1 MGPITSKH
9 CGIALCA
16 VCSLLLART
25 ARAQEPGD
33 QAAPGG
39 PVEQN
44 TTEVEKGAA
53 PGPGYDEVTVTATP
67 LPGSLSE
74 LATPTDVVSGQDL
87 RVNQQRTLGETLSQQ
102 PGVSST
108 YYGPNAKI
116 GRAHV

>member
-1 MGPITSKH
+1 MGPITSRH

-25 ARAQEPGD
+25 ARAQVTDG

-44 TTEVEKGAA
+44 TKEVEKGAA
-53 PGPGYDEVTVTATP
+53 SGSSYDEIPVTATP
-67 LPGSLSE
+67 LPRSLSE
-74 LATPTDVVSGQDL
+74 LATPTDVVSGEDL
-87 RVNQQRTLGETLSQQ
+87 RVNEQRTLGETLSQQ

-108 YYGPNAKI
+108 Y
-116 GRAHV
+116 